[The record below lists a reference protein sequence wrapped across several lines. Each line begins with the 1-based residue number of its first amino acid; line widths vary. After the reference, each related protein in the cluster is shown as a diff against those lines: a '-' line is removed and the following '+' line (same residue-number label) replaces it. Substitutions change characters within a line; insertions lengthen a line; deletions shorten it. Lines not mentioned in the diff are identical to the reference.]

1 MQMYDE
7 VRLYH
12 LPRNW
17 FGEAIKIISAKKK
30 NSRKMR
36 TNSDKVK
43 VTLLLTTVRATVLD
57 NTMYML
63 YSSSMRFEEIRLVGC
78 IGKSRN

>member
-1 MQMYDE
+1 
-7 VRLYH
+7 
-12 LPRNW
+12 
-17 FGEAIKIISAKKK
+17 
-30 NSRKMR
+30 MR

-43 VTLLLTTVRATVLD
+43 VMLLLTIVRATVLD

-63 YSSSMRFEEIRLVGC
+63 YSNSMRFEGIRLVGC